1 MSGRS
6 EEVLTNLLSMLKEAK
21 NTDKTIGIIVDSGIF
36 YLEGETEIFEVID
49 EEGSIRIEG
58 RQISFTIDTEN
69 FISVEHDD
77 IDDDYTITYSDKTIY
92 IV

>member
-6 EEVLTNLLSMLKEAK
+6 EEVLTNLLRMLKEAK

-49 EEGSIRIEG
+49 EEESIRIEG

-69 FISVEHDD
+69 FISVEYDD